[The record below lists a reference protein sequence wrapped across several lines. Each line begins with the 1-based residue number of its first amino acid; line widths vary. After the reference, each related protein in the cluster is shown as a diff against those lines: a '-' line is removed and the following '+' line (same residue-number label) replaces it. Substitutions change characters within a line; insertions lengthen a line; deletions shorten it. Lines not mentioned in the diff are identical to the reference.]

1 MSTPLMTSIE
11 RYFGELPD
19 PRTGHN
25 VQHPL
30 LSLMTITIC
39 GVICG
44 ADSWVDVEMYG
55 QSKQAWLARFLD
67 LPHGIPSHDTFGRV
81 FRWLNPD
88 VFEARFRE
96 WTQAVCRLTEGQVLA
111 LDGKH
116 VRRSKD
122 GLLGR
127 EALHLVSVWASNNH
141 LVLAQEPVAE
151 GSNEIPTLLKLLG
164 MLDLSQ
170 SIITIDGIGCQTEI
184 VEAIVQQPA
193 DYVIAVKDNQET
205 LAYDVQVAFEPSS
218 APSFQPQYAKTVNKG
233 HGRLE
238 IRECWAT
245 DAQDVLAFIND
256 YKVWAGLRS
265 LVKITCERRLA
276 DKTERQTRYFITSL
290 PPDPRR
296 LLQIVRSHWHIENG
310 FHWVLDI
317 AFREDES
324 RVRKDH
330 APRNLALLRRL
341 ALNLLKQETSLK
353 VGVKA
358 KRLRAGWDAPYLLK
372 VLGSI

>member
-1 MSTPLMTSIE
+1 MSTSLMTSLE
-11 RYFGELPD
+11 RYFGGLPD
-19 PRTGHN
+19 PRTGQN

-30 LSLMTITIC
+30 LSLMSIAIC

-55 QSKQAWLARFLD
+55 QSKQEWLASFLD

-96 WTQAVCRLTEGQVLA
+96 WTAAVCRLTEGQVLA
-111 LDGKH
+111 LDGKY

-127 EALHLVSVWASNNH
+127 EALHLVSVWASDNH

-164 MLDLSQ
+164 MLDLSE

-184 VEAIVQQPA
+184 VEAIIQQPA

-205 LAYDVQVAFEPSS
+205 LAYDVQVAFESPS
-218 APSFQPQYAKTVNKG
+218 APTFQPHYAKMVNKG

-245 DAQDVLAFIND
+245 DAGDVLAFIND

-265 LVKITCERRLA
+265 LVKITCERRLL
-276 DKTERQTRYFITSL
+276 DKTERQARYFITSL
-290 PPDPRR
+290 PPDPLR

-372 VLGSI
+372 LLCLL